1 MYPPLILY
9 PEGGTTNG
17 THLIK
22 FKKGAFHA
30 LHSIQPILIRYSSPF
45 LSYENCIY
53 NFFAQSVLCSTCPL
67 TRVYISEMPVF
78 KPNEYF
84 FKNHQREGEEKW
96 ETYARVIRDLMSQ
109 ESGMKIMD
117 VTIEEKFK
125 YREYI
130 YPAYKGK
137 HSD

>member
-1 MYPPLILY
+1 
-9 PEGGTTNG
+9 
-17 THLIK
+17 
-22 FKKGAFHA
+22 
-30 LHSIQPILIRYSSPF
+30 
-45 LSYENCIY
+45 
-53 NFFAQSVLCSTCPL
+53 
-67 TRVYISEMPVF
+67 MPVF